1 MGRISPPSME
11 GETRGL
17 LAISVAPAKTTETLP
32 GLSYHERALPRFLA
46 LALPL
51 VLLVLAGSHF
61 AVEALGLDTPDRLP
75 ATHLLALW
83 GLETVGLVALFA
95 LVRERTWNRWLAG
108 LAAAWGA
115 WIFRGPVLYL
125 TVAGT
130 AGAGRTDW
138 DSLLFAWLVIYTV
151 CGVAM
156 ATVAAGARPAEPAR
170 PAATV
175 HRLDQRTEREE
186 PRE

>member
-1 MGRISPPSME
+1 M
-11 GETRGL
+11 
-17 LAISVAPAKTTETLP
+17 
-32 GLSYHERALPRFLA
+32 LA

-115 WIFRGPVLYL
+115 WIFRAPVLYL

-130 AGAGRTDW
+130 LGGAGRVDW
-138 DSLLFAWLVIYTV
+138 GSLLLAWLVVYTV
-151 CGVAM
+151 CGLAM
-156 ATVAAGARPAEPAR
+156 GAVARPVEAPREAR
-170 PAATV
+170 AATV
-175 HRLDQRTEREE
+175 HPLEDREREE
-186 PRE
+186 TPG